1 MCGYESGRVGVV
13 SLLEVRASYLGAMV
27 KCGVRSLVRTEAG
40 RNIMQEVDVV
50 GVEFEQGVGI
60 GVVRRTV

>member
-13 SLLEVRASYLGAMV
+13 SLLEVRKSYLGGMV

-40 RNIMQEVDVV
+40 RNIMGEVDVV
-50 GVEFEQGVGI
+50 GLEFEQGVGV
-60 GVVRRTV
+60 GVVRRTI